1 VAIDLTSGEYELLTV
16 FAEHPQRV
24 LNRDQLLDLARGRE
38 AMPFDR
44 SIDVQVSR
52 VRRKIEADPRSPKL
66 IVTVR
71 GDGYM
76 FTPDVEAV

>member
-1 VAIDLTSGEYELLTV
+1 MRPLSREHLLRAT
-16 FAEHPQRV
+16 RV
-24 LNRDQLLDLARGRE
+24 HED
-38 AMPFDR
+38 MYDR

-52 VRRKIEADPRSPKL
+52 VRRKIESDPKSPAM

-76 FTPDVEAV
+76 FTPDVEAA